1 MIHTTP
7 TKALLATTLRPLV
20 VQLSSSLA
28 HGARLIDHFLHQEPT
43 PQKTATFAREL
54 RTLLQEVGRRIM
66 AWVLN
71 HMEPERPEEMP
82 ARLWLKEQAYRRR
95 RKHRTTIATLF
106 GTVDVWRRLYEP
118 LVSGS
123 RSIHPLELRLGI
135 EAGVATPALAERI
148 GIWAA
153 DHAQRHVLEMLRHDH
168 GVPWSCTTLRKLLS
182 SLSAGMAPSRQ
193 AAQVDRVVG
202 WLHQT
207 RASHGRFQPTLAV
220 GRDGVNVPM
229 RHREWKE
236 GSTATVSVLQRR
248 GKRVGTGYLGQM
260 PEPGQ
265 PPLTAQLTALL
276 QDILRQVD
284 AQGLRLVSV
293 SDDGYHPSDYYHS
306 VLQKMIDPKR
316 PWRHLAWIRIVD
328 YSHACLY
335 ITQLAEALFGL
346 TAQGRAWA
354 KRMRKSMK
362 TKSDGITRVLQS
374 AAALRRQHGLGG
386 KPESYDQAYASLKK
400 RTHWMR
406 YRHGKSQGLP
416 IGSGI
421 TEAACKIVFTQRLK
435 CSGMSWTREGGQVI
449 VDLRVVWLSGV
460 WGEVHQRYLASK
472 PMPDTQADMVTG
484 TQHEQQAA

>member
-28 HGARLIDHFLHQEPT
+28 HGARRIDHLLHQEPT
-43 PQKTATFAREL
+43 PQKTATFEREL
-54 RTLLQEVGRRIM
+54 RTLLQEVGRRMM

-82 ARLWLKEQAYRRR
+82 ARLWLKGQASRRR

-123 RSIHPLELRLGI
+123 RSIHPLELRLGR

-153 DHAQRHVLEMLRHDH
+153 DHSQRHVLEMLRHDH
-168 GVPWSCTTLRKLLS
+168 GVPWSCTTLRTLLS
-182 SLSAGMAPSRQ
+182 SLSAGMAPYRQ

-236 GSTATVSVLQRR
+236 GSTATV
-248 GKRVGTGYLGQM
+248 
-260 PEPGQ
+260 
-265 PPLTAQLTALL
+265 
-276 QDILRQVD
+276 
-284 AQGLRLVSV
+284 
-293 SDDGYHPSDYYHS
+293 
-306 VLQKMIDPKR
+306 
-316 PWRHLAWIRIVD
+316 
-328 YSHACLY
+328 
-335 ITQLAEALFGL
+335 
-346 TAQGRAWA
+346 
-354 KRMRKSMK
+354 
-362 TKSDGITRVLQS
+362 
-374 AAALRRQHGLGG
+374 
-386 KPESYDQAYASLKK
+386 
-400 RTHWMR
+400 
-406 YRHGKSQGLP
+406 
-416 IGSGI
+416 
-421 TEAACKIVFTQRLK
+421 
-435 CSGMSWTREGGQVI
+435 
-449 VDLRVVWLSGV
+449 
-460 WGEVHQRYLASK
+460 
-472 PMPDTQADMVTG
+472 
-484 TQHEQQAA
+484 